1 MAEAVAEAEAGARA
15 VPEAEAEPQP
25 EAEDDVDFIE
35 VIPMRSR
42 TMQKPLGKWG
52 LREAEDF

>member
-25 EAEDDVDFIE
+25 EAEDCVDSLE
-35 VIPMRSR
+35 VVPMGSR
-42 TMQKPLGKWG
+42 TMQKPLGK
-52 LREAEDF
+52 

>member
-15 VPEAEAEPQP
+15 VPEAEAGPDP
-25 EAEDDVDFIE
+25 EAEDAVDFIE

-42 TMQKPLGKWG
+42 TMQKPLGK
-52 LREAEDF
+52 